1 MFSLLFSPIAI
12 GSMTLKN
19 RLVTTAMESCYCDDR
34 GMVTQRYI
42 DYMSARAKGDW
53 GLLTTELTPVSEAGR
68 AFFRC
73 AELWDDKF
81 IPGHKKMTD
90 AVHKHGAKVCV
101 QLAHGGRQTGR
112 AVAGTQTV
120 APSALPCPTRANNPD
135 DYPKELTLEEIR
147 GIVNDFA
154 KAARRAKDAGY
165 DAIEIHG
172 AHGYLIQQFFSP
184 FSNKRTDCYGGSL
197 ENRARFALEVIA
209 AMRKEVGKN
218 YPLIFRISASEMM
231 GGARLTIGDTRALVM
246 MVEDAG
252 VDAVNVSLGSH
263 ATEGFM
269 PVCPAA
275 LPHGYNLDF
284 VEEIKKVVSIPVFG
298 NGRINDP
305 YVAESI
311 LRAGKAD
318 VVGIGRESLAD
329 PEFPKKVREGCLDEI
344 VVCVA
349 CMQGCTG
356 NLKRG
361 SQPIDCLVN
370 PLLGHEGEY
379 TFEPAEAPKKI
390 AVAGGGI
397 AGCAAAIAASRRGH
411 AVELFEKADR
421 LGGQW
426 LLASVPPNKQELTIL
441 VSWQVKQLESL
452 HVPVRLNTEFTPA
465 LAQQNRYDA
474 IILTTGAAPIIPKIE
489 GVELPYVMT
498 AADVLSF
505 RKNPGRRVAVVGG
518 GQVGSETAAFLA
530 SQSRDV
536 VMLEM
541 CSDIPA
547 EGEPGVNYYL
557 RKDLEEHHVE
567 LIADATVSQITESGV
582 VYQKGG
588 QACAVTGIDSVI
600 LAIGS
605 RAYNPLEKLLQGL
618 ALKII
623 VAGDAVKA
631 GKGLDAHAQGFRA
644 GYYI

>member
-19 RLVTTAMESCYCDDR
+19 RLVTTAMESCYCDDH

-42 DYMSARAKGDW
+42 DYVTARAKGEW
-53 GLLTTELTPVSEAGR
+53 GLITTELTAVSETGR
-68 AFFRC
+68 AFLRC

-81 IPGHKKMTD
+81 IPGHKKLTD
-90 AVHKHGAKVCV
+90 AVHSYGAKICI
-101 QLAHGGRQTGR
+101 QLAHGGRQTGK
-112 AVAGTQTV
+112 AVTGTWNV
-120 APSALPCPTRANNPD
+120 APSALPCPVRANNPD
-135 DYPKELTLEEIR
+135 DCPKELTIEQIHEI
-147 GIVNDFA
+147 INDFA
-154 KAARRAKDAGY
+154 QAARRAKEAGY

-172 AHGYLIQQFFSP
+172 AHGYLIQQFLSP
-184 FSNKRTDCYGGSL
+184 FSNKRTDRYGGSL

-209 AMRKEVGKN
+209 AIRKEVGDDF
-218 YPLIFRISASEMM
+218 PLIFRVSASEMM
-231 GGARLTIGDTRALVM
+231 DAARLTIGDTRALAM
-246 MVEDAG
+246 MVEKAG
-252 VDAVNVSLGSH
+252 VNAINVSVGSH
-263 ATEGFM
+263 ATEGHM

-284 VEEIKKVVSIPVFG
+284 AEEIKKVVSVPVFG

-318 VVGIGRESLAD
+318 VIGIGRESLAD
-329 PEFPKKVREGCLDEI
+329 PEFPKKVREGRLDEI
-344 VVCVA
+344 IVCVA

-361 SQPIDCLVN
+361 SQPISCLVN
-370 PLLGHEGEY
+370 PLLGFEGEY
-379 TFEPAEAPKKI
+379 TFEPAETPKKV
-390 AVAGGGI
+390 AVVGGGI
-397 AGCAAAIAASRRGH
+397 AGCAAAIAAARRGH
-411 AVELFEKADR
+411 TVELFEKADR

-426 LLASVPPNKQELTIL
+426 LLASLPPFKQELTIL
-441 VSWQVKQLESL
+441 ITWQTRQLEL
-452 HVPVRLNTEFTPA
+452 LNVPVLLNTEFTPEM
-465 LAQQNRYDA
+465 AQKNRYDA
-474 IILTTGAAPIIPKIE
+474 IILTTGATPIIPRIE
-489 GVELPYVMT
+489 GVDLPNVIT

-505 RKNPGRRVAVVGG
+505 RKNPGKRVAVVGG

-536 VMLEM
+536 VVLEM
-541 CSDIPA
+541 RGEIPA

-557 RKDLEEHHVE
+557 RKDLEEHRVE
-567 LIADATVSQITESGV
+567 MITDATVTQITDSCV

-588 QACAVTGIDSVI
+588 QLCAVTRVDSVV

-605 RAYNPLEKLLQGL
+605 RSYNPLEEKLQGL
-618 ALKII
+618 APKII

-644 GYYI
+644 GYYV